1 MGLYL
6 CVFDSDGEEL
16 RGVEVG
22 LYHYFGTFRDTV
34 ADTAGKGAFS
44 IPMTTLLNHPD
55 CDGVWS
61 VKDCRQLLLE
71 LEEIKRVFQG
81 RPPVQE
87 IVEEKKEVF
96 RFYGITPENLFQC
109 FVDSDCE
116 PLVDRLMDLCRLA
129 IQEKRPI
136 EFQ

>member
-22 LYHYFGTFRDTV
+22 LYRYFGMFRDTIAHAV
-34 ADTAGKGAFS
+34 KKRKIPS
-44 IPMTTLLNHPD
+44 PMTTLLVHPD
-55 CDGVWS
+55 CDGIWS
-61 VKDCRQLLLE
+61 VKDCRCLLQE
-71 LEEIKRVFQG
+71 LEEIKEYLLG
-81 RPPVQE
+81 EPPSQE
-87 IVEEKKEVF
+87 IVEEKKDVF
-96 RFYGITPENLFQC
+96 RFYGMTPKNLFEC

-116 PLVDRLMDLCRLA
+116 PLVDRLIDLCQLA
-129 IQEKRPI
+129 IREKRPI

>member
-34 ADTAGKGAFS
+34 ADAAKKRAFS
-44 IPMTTLLNHPD
+44 IPMTTLLNHSD

-61 VKDCRQLLLE
+61 VKDCRLLLQE
-71 LEEIKRVFQG
+71 LKELGDAFRKE
-81 RPPVQE
+81 PPLQR
-87 IVEEKKEVF
+87 IIDWKQDVF
-96 RFYGITPENLFQC
+96 RLYGITPQNLFEC

-116 PLVDRLMDLCRLA
+116 FLIGRLIALCQLA